1 MKYTRIEKTLETDSY
16 LYDHVM
22 VPLNLAGIL
31 MLDEMD
37 IGEKNQLAPYVFLQT
52 LIWGGSWTKVWK
64 IEL

>member
-37 IGEKNQLAPYVFLQT
+37 IGKKVNLFLMSFYKHLFEVDHGQKYEK
-52 LIWGGSWTKVWK
+52 
-64 IEL
+64 